1 MVEVVKDNTDVNKL
15 RRRLVDIKLAFK
27 ESMDREVSRLFE
39 EVEDLDVEV
48 QEGMSNRVGSG
59 FQANEAKKYAYR
71 LAKPI
76 LRATLQDLDGI
87 KRDAGYAFLNWYL
100 TGWQGAFIARQGYY
114 SSVPDTAKA
123 NLSANE
129 LGYWYEGK
137 AATEDILD
145 PYGAVMDKAGAM
157 RDGGSFEARMGNVGC
172 WNTVMDEERYMVQR
186 WNEFVS
192 A

>member
-71 LAKPI
+71 LVKPV
-76 LRATLQDLDGI
+76 LRDTLQDLDGI
-87 KRDAGYAFLNWYL
+87 KRDLITDIATLVGEDFSSTMGESSDIGGIIGMSTTKNFEQSELAIQVL
-100 TGWQGAFIARQGYY
+100 T
-114 SSVPDTAKA
+114 PPEK
-123 NLSANE
+123 
-129 LGYWYEGK
+129 
-137 AATEDILD
+137 TE
-145 PYGAVMDKAGAM
+145 
-157 RDGGSFEARMGNVGC
+157 
-172 WNTVMDEERYMVQR
+172 
-186 WNEFVS
+186 
-192 A
+192 

>member
-71 LAKPI
+71 LVKPV
-76 LRATLQDLDGI
+76 LRDTLQDLDGI
-87 KRDAGYAFLNWYL
+87 KRDLVADIATLVGEEFAATQGE
-100 TGWQGAFIARQGYY
+100 TGEMSGII
-114 SSVPDTAKA
+114 
-123 NLSANE
+123 
-129 LGYWYEGK
+129 GK
-137 AATEDILD
+137 ATTKNFEQSELAIQVLTPPEKTE
-145 PYGAVMDKAGAM
+145 
-157 RDGGSFEARMGNVGC
+157 
-172 WNTVMDEERYMVQR
+172 
-186 WNEFVS
+186 
-192 A
+192 